1 MRQDM
6 SVPCDNGI
14 INIRVGAIIIKD
26 GKILM
31 AGNRSVSHLYSVGG
45 RLKFGETAEEAIIR
59 EVCEET
65 GVRMEIDRLAFVHEN
80 YFTGASATKGGK
92 LVYEISFFFL
102 MKTPENFAP
111 VCYSFTDDGGQ
122 EFLRWITPDTEEII
136 YPEFF
141 RTELFPPP
149 SAVRHIVTREA

>member
-1 MRQDM
+1 MSKDM

-45 RLKFGETAEEAIIR
+45 RLKFGETSEQAIIR
-59 EVCEET
+59 EVYEET
-65 GVRMEIDRLAFVHEN
+65 GIKMEIDRLAFVHEN
-80 YFTGASATKGGK
+80 YFTGGSATKGGK

-122 EFLRWITPDTEEII
+122 EFLRWITPDTEETI

>member
-31 AGNRSVSHLYSVGG
+31 AGNRSVNHLYSVGG
-45 RLKFGETAEEAIIR
+45 RLKFGETSEQAVIR
-59 EVCEET
+59 EAYEET
-65 GVRMEIDRLAFVHEN
+65 GVKMEIDRLAFVHEN
-80 YFTGASATKGGK
+80 YFTGGSTTKGGK